1 MDNLLIM
8 LSFDILQILIISNNS
23 GSAVLDMV
31 YETGIGSSNRSV
43 KYSTD
48 VFRTF
53 AMTVIV

>member
-1 MDNLLIM
+1 M

-23 GSAVLDMV
+23 GSTVLDMV
-31 YETGIGSSNRSV
+31 YETGIGSSDWSV